1 MTCHYPVVIPW
12 RNQWWWC
19 KMSAGCF
26 QNTGLEI
33 GFAQICSRQVC
44 SKLVKTEEWKSNM
57 DTKKQGG
64 KYLGI
69 CHLCPI
75 FTPPFLQ
82 ICDIVCKEQI
92 SANPFFSSTER
103 QQNQKYLGHP
113 CHSTNQQNITY
124 VTFIDISISQTFLAW
139 LYSPLYEVC
148 NQGFKLGSSE
158 FHGQVFWTTG
168 IHCDIRQINVC
179 LQKQNRGA
187 SSTLSFCNTFVL
199 FPATFKAV

>member
-1 MTCHYPVVIPW
+1 MPH
-12 RNQWWWC
+12 
-19 KMSAGCF
+19 
-26 QNTGLEI
+26 LH
-33 GFAQICSRQVC
+33 
-44 SKLVKTEEWKSNM
+44 
-57 DTKKQGG
+57 TKKHWGVNT
-64 KYLGI
+64 LFRI

-82 ICDIVCKEQI
+82 ICDIFCREQI
-92 SANPFFSSTER
+92 CANPFFLSSER

-124 VTFIDISISQTFLAW
+124 VTFIDISISQTFLTW

-158 FHGQVFWTTG
+158 FHGQVLWTTG

-187 SSTLSFCNTFVL
+187 SSTLSFCNTFIL
-199 FPATFKAV
+199 FPANFQSSLVTTSY

>member
-1 MTCHYPVVIPW
+1 
-12 RNQWWWC
+12 
-19 KMSAGCF
+19 
-26 QNTGLEI
+26 
-33 GFAQICSRQVC
+33 
-44 SKLVKTEEWKSNM
+44 M

-64 KYLGI
+64 VNIQAFAIFAPYLLLRFYKFATQFARSKLVQI
-69 CHLCPI
+69 H
-75 FTPPFLQ
+75 FL
-82 ICDIVCKEQI
+82 
-92 SANPFFSSTER
+92 STER

-199 FPATFKAV
+199 FPATFKAVQ